1 MTGLLVLVVG
11 PSGSGK
17 DTLMTGAERALAAD
31 TRFHFVRRVVTRPAT
46 EEDHEVVDAEGFAA
60 RRDAGGFALHWE
72 AHGLAYGIPADSL
85 EHLSLGRAVVA
96 NVSRG
101 ALAEAAARFPTL
113 VIEITVSDWVRA
125 IRLRKRGREASTQV
139 IARLVRDVPIPQG
152 LPVFT
157 IVNDG
162 TIAQGIKTFVDF
174 LVNVTV
180 EANALD
186 HTA

>member
-17 DTLMTGAERALAAD
+17 DTLMAGAAQALSD
-31 TRFHFVRRVVTRPAT
+31 DCRFRFVRRVVTRPAAAP
-46 EEDHEVVDAEGFAA
+46 EDHEVADPERFTA

-72 AHGLAYGIPADSL
+72 AHGLHYGLPADIIEDL
-85 EHLSLGRAVVA
+85 RRGRVIVA

-101 ALAEAAARFPTL
+101 VLAEAGARFPTL
-113 VIEITVSDWVRA
+113 VIEITVTDWVRA
-125 IRLRKRGREASTQV
+125 IRLRKRGREAPDDVT
-139 IARLVRDVPIPQG
+139 ARLSREVPLPEG

-162 TIAQGIKTFVDF
+162 SIAQGIAAFADF
-174 LVNVTV
+174 LLSVTV
-180 EANALD
+180 EDETN
-186 HTA
+186 

>member
-17 DTLMTGAERALAAD
+17 DTLMAGAARALAND
-31 TRFHFVRRVVTRPAT
+31 PRFRFVRRVVTRPAA
-46 EEDHEVVDAEGFAA
+46 EEDHEVADAESFAA

-72 AHGLAYGIPADSL
+72 AHGLHYGIPVDIL
-85 EHLSLGRAVVA
+85 EELRLGHTVVA

-101 ALAEAAARFPTL
+101 VLAEAAERFPSM

-125 IRLRKRGREASTQV
+125 IRLRKRAREAPEELSS
-139 IARLVRDVPIPQG
+139 RLVREVPLPQG

-162 TIAQGIKTFVDF
+162 PVDQGVATLVDF
-174 LVNVTV
+174 LVSVTV
-180 EANALD
+180 EDLAD
-186 HTA
+186 